1 MRAVPTPPD
10 LGDAEA
16 RADAWSVARAVS
28 DAISVAVPD
37 WRALA
42 WPRHPPRIIM
52 GESGDAVS
60 WFFLSGGFDMF
71 RPPASLLPACVCT
84 SARQI
89 PKFFQLKHVQC

>member
-37 WRALA
+37 WRALGT
-42 WPRHPPRIIM
+42 RL
-52 GESGDAVS
+52 G
-60 WFFLSGGFDMF
+60 
-71 RPPASLLPACVCT
+71 
-84 SARQI
+84 
-89 PKFFQLKHVQC
+89 